1 MTVMSQ
7 DAMMITDEVKVSSQA
22 GALQGCLA
30 NLSGPGPTWGTPA
43 LHLAITGGDQ
53 WLPCQ
58 PALLIPHESGQM
70 KSHSDT
76 ESRKQTE

>member
-30 NLSGPGPTWGTPA
+30 TVRPRAHLGTPC
-43 LHLAITGGDQ
+43 LHLPSLEETSGY
-53 WLPCQ
+53 
-58 PALLIPHESGQM
+58 PASLLSSSPMSLG
-70 KSHSDT
+70 
-76 ESRKQTE
+76 R